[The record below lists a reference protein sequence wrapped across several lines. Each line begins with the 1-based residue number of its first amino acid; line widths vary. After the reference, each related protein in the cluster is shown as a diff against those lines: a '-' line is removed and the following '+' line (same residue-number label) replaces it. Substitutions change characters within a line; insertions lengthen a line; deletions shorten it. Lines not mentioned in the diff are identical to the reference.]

1 MKRCRAVI
9 FDLYYTLLYD
19 TRTGTREKAIER
31 AAAAGIPEEV
41 WLRGWRAAGDRA
53 AKGELATTRARV
65 CAALSLAGNDVCDDS
80 LVDDLTGLLLA
91 RQAPR
96 LYPDTRRTLAEVRRR
111 GYRVGL
117 ISNLFANEAE
127 WLREFELD
135 GAFDCMV
142 LSCEAGV
149 MKPDAA
155 AYLMAADKLG
165 VRPQECVF
173 VDDVPRFL
181 EGAKAVGMAI
191 AWIRRQNPDEYMQEE
206 YRVIGFQPDI
216 TVRNLDEFLAWLSAN
231 PET

>member
-1 MKRCRAVI
+1 MRGYRAVI

-31 AAAAGIPEEV
+31 AAEAGVPEEA
-41 WLRGWRAAGDRA
+41 WLRGWREAGDRA
-53 AKGELATTRARV
+53 AKGELATVRARV
-65 CAALSLAGNDVCDDS
+65 RAALSSAGNDGREDS

-96 LYPDTRRTLAEVRRR
+96 LYPDTRRALAEVRRR

-142 LSCEAGV
+142 LSCETGV
-149 MKPDAA
+149 MKPDAV
-155 AYLMAADKLG
+155 AYLMAADRLG

-181 EGAKAVGMAI
+181 EGAKAVGMTI
-191 AWIRRQNPDEYMQEE
+191 AWIRRQNPDEFMQEE
-206 YRVIGFQPDI
+206 YRVTGFQPDL
-216 TVRNLDEFLAWLSAN
+216 TVHNLDEFLTWLHIS